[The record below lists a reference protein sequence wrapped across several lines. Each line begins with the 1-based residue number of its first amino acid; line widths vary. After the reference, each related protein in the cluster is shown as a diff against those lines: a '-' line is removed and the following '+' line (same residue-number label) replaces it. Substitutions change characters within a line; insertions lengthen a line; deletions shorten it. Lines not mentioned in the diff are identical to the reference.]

1 MCVIV
6 NADDFGMTPAIT
18 QAILAAFENGYISQT
33 TAMMNMP
40 NVGDAMKEAAGRGV
54 INKIGLHIN
63 LTTGPAL
70 TREMR
75 ESRFCNCSGDFEKRI
90 AEEKRMMLPY
100 GRKEREVIKG
110 EIRAQIERFLS
121 FNPVLL
127 HADGHHHIHMRL
139 PVASIVFPLLKEY
152 GFKTIRRT
160 YSRGYQF
167 AVKSAMYYVRDEIF
181 MRHLIRSGLKTTSF
195 FGSADDFSLVNEH
208 SESAETEMYEIMVH
222 PRYNDRGII
231 VDTRDYRRN
240 LGCPLDIVHSKIMR
254 RKVRL
259 VDYSELIGNNFDAHT
274 GA

>member
-1 MCVIV
+1 M
-6 NADDFGMTPAIT
+6 
-18 QAILAAFENGYISQT
+18 
-33 TAMMNMP
+33 
-40 NVGDAMKEAAGRGV
+40 
-54 INKIGLHIN
+54 
-63 LTTGPAL
+63 
-70 TREMR
+70 
-75 ESRFCNCSGDFEKRI
+75 
-90 AEEKRMMLPY
+90 
-100 GRKEREVIKG
+100 
-110 EIRAQIERFLS
+110 
-121 FNPVLL
+121 
-127 HADGHHHIHMRL
+127 
-139 PVASIVFPLLKEY
+139 
-152 GFKTIRRT
+152 
-160 YSRGYQF
+160 
-167 AVKSAMYYVRDEIF
+167 KSAMYYVRDEIF